1 MRAKRRMP
9 YRGSFLVV
17 AFSLAAAGVPAGQSS
32 APNRE
37 QKDQKEDAAGFKE
50 FSDRVQ
56 DYVKLQRTV
65 ESKLPALKSTDLPEM
80 ITAHQQAL
88 ARMIREARPNAKAGD
103 IFTNSARE
111 AFRHVIRRAFEGP
124 HADNARATMELGAPL
139 KDVHLR
145 VNGIYPDTVPYT
157 TVPTTLLANFPTL
170 PDVLAYRLVGPDLVL
185 IDVKSNMVV
194 DLAHALVPSKP

>member
-1 MRAKRRMP
+1 MRAKSRMP
-9 YRGSFLVV
+9 YRGYFLVV
-17 AFSLAAAGVPAGQSS
+17 AFSLAAAGMHARQSS
-32 APNRE
+32 AQNKE
-37 QKDQKEDAAGFKE
+37 QKDDAAGFQE

-56 DYVKLQRTV
+56 DYVKLQKTV

-103 IFTNSARE
+103 IFTRSARE

-124 HADNARATMELGAPL
+124 HADDVRAAMKLGVPL
-139 KDVHLR
+139 KDIHLR
-145 VNGIYPDTVPYT
+145 VNGIYPDAVPYATVPI
-157 TVPTTLLANFPTL
+157 TLLANFPTL
-170 PDVLAYRLVGPDLVL
+170 PDVLAYRIVGPDLVL

-194 DLAHALVPSKP
+194 DLARALIPSKP